1 MRITTLKILAVVLL
15 ISWIGRL
22 DGFAQSA
29 LDLRIN
35 EVLVENQSNYLDDFG
50 QHSPWIEIFNSAY
63 NAVDIGGLF
72 LTDDLSNPTKYRI
85 PAGQTLTRIPP
96 RSYIVFW
103 ANNKPSHGIK
113 HLNFT
118 LKEGAVIALFDAN
131 GKTMIDSV
139 TIPESVIPDVTY
151 GRTADGGEVWG
162 NLSKSTPGAN
172 NDTEFRPLAAE
183 KFAEVDPTGFGMAAV
198 AMTVVFFA
206 LAMLFVFFKNMSR
219 VIGLDLNKQKIAR
232 ALTIARL
239 GKAAESEVDAH
250 DKDEDFQVSGEVNA
264 AIAMTL
270 FMYAT
275 EMHDAENTVLTIN
288 KVSRTYSPWSS
299 KIYGLRQYPK

>member
-1 MRITTLKILAVVLL
+1 MRITTLKVLAVVLL
-15 ISWIGRL
+15 ISWFGKL
-22 DGFAQSA
+22 DGKAQSA

-35 EVLVENQSNYLDDFG
+35 EVLVENKSNYLDDFG

-63 NAVDIGGLF
+63 NSVDIGGLF

-85 PAGQTLTRIPP
+85 ASGQTMTLIPP

-103 ANNKPSHGIK
+103 ANNKPTHGIK
-113 HLNFT
+113 HLNFI
-118 LKEGAVIALFDAN
+118 LKEGSVIALFDAN

-139 TIPESVIPDVTY
+139 TIPETVLPDITY
-151 GRTADGGEVWG
+151 GRTIDGGEIWA
-162 NLSKSTPGAN
+162 NLAKSTPGAN
-172 NDTEFRPLAAE
+172 NDTEFKPLAAE
-183 KFAEVDPTGFGMAAV
+183 KFVEVDPTGFGMAVV

-206 LAMLFVFFKNMSR
+206 LALLFLFFKNMSR

-232 ALTIARL
+232 ALTKARL
-239 GKAAESEVDAH
+239 GRETESGVETH
-250 DKDEDFQVSGEVNA
+250 EKDEDYQVSGEVNA

-270 FMYAT
+270 YMYAT

>member
-15 ISWIGRL
+15 ISWMGRL
-22 DGFAQSA
+22 DVRAQSA

-35 EVLVENQSNYLDDFG
+35 EILVDNQSNYLDDFG

-63 NAVDIGGLF
+63 NSVDIGGLY

-85 PAGQTLTRIPP
+85 ASGQTMTIIPP

-103 ANNKPSHGIK
+103 ANNKPTHGIK

-118 LKEGAVIALFDAN
+118 LKEGSVIALFDAN
-131 GKTMIDSV
+131 GKTLIDSV
-139 TIPESVIPDVTY
+139 TVPQNTIPDITF
-151 GRTADGGEVWG
+151 GRTVDGGEIWS
-162 NLSKSTPGAN
+162 NLAKSTPAAN
-172 NDTEFRPLAAE
+172 NETEFKPMAGD
-183 KFAEVDPTGFGMAAV
+183 KFVEMDPTGFGMAV
-198 AMTVVFFA
+198 IAMTVVFFA
-206 LAMLFVFFKNMSR
+206 LALMYIFFKNLSR
-219 VIGLDLNKQKIAR
+219 AIGLDLNKQKIAR
-232 ALTIARL
+232 ALAKARL
-239 GKAAESEVDAH
+239 GREAESGKESIE
-250 DKDEDFQVSGEVNA
+250 KDEEYQVSGEVNA
-264 AIAMTL
+264 AIAMAL

-275 EMHDAENTVLTIN
+275 EMHDDENTVLTIN